1 MTLLSTA
8 FETSVSNG
16 VTIQM
21 IGQQNR
27 ELLDDQVTALAGAF
41 APLAGK
47 LLDDQVTALAGAF
60 APLAGKLLDDLVA
73 TAGSTVDS
81 SPLSHGDPWQSLGLT
96 LVSLLAA
103 VHALIPDRRLREAAA
118 RKLYLLICAAL
129 VYGLLRSAPNG
140 LRQSLEFIG
149 ILQLVVWLAERDRRG

>member
-60 APLAGKLLDDLVA
+60 APLAGKLLDDQVTALAGAFAPLAGKLLDDLVA

-81 SPLSHGDPWQSLGLT
+81 SP
-96 LVSLLAA
+96 
-103 VHALIPDRRLREAAA
+103 
-118 RKLYLLICAAL
+118 
-129 VYGLLRSAPNG
+129 
-140 LRQSLEFIG
+140 
-149 ILQLVVWLAERDRRG
+149 